1 MSAEIVI
8 ATEQLTRRFGAT
20 TAVDQLDL
28 NVERGEIFG
37 LLGHNGAGKTTTV
50 RLLNGVLTPSAGKSN
65 VLGFDPASQGAELR
79 HKTGVLTE
87 TPSLDDRLS
96 ARDTLTI
103 FADIFGVAKE
113 KVKTR
118 VDGLLDQFGLLERA
132 TERVGGYSKG
142 MRQRLAIA
150 RTLLHEPELIFL
162 DEPTAGL
169 DPVATRELHN
179 LIIHLS
185 RDQQRTVILCTHNL
199 VEAQKLCHR
208 VAVMAQGK
216 LLACGTTAELRGR
229 YSRSQR
235 LQIEID
241 PTQKSQ
247 AVATIQALP
256 GVKEVVAL
264 NGDNGDATLSVQGV
278 GYDETPSFVQTLVAH
293 GIALYR
299 VLPEEASLEDV
310 YFALQEK

>member
-1 MSAEIVI
+1 MSRETVI
-8 ATEQLTRRFGAT
+8 ATEQLTRHFGAT
-20 TAVDQLDL
+20 VAVDHLDL
-28 NVERGEIFG
+28 TVERGEIFG

-50 RLLNGVLTPSAGKSN
+50 RLLNGVLTPSAGKAT
-65 VLGFDPASQGAELR
+65 VLGFDPATQGATLR
-79 HKTGVLTE
+79 RKTGVLTE
-87 TPSLDDRLS
+87 TPSLDDRLT

-113 KVKTR
+113 QMTSR
-118 VDGLLDQFGLLERA
+118 VEGLLAQFDLQERA
-132 TERVGGYSKG
+132 NERIGGFSKG

-185 RDQQRTVILCTHNL
+185 REQQRTVILCTHNL

-208 VAVMAQGK
+208 VAVLAKGRV
-216 LLACGTTAELRGR
+216 LACGTTNELRAR
-229 YSRSQR
+229 YSHSQH
-235 LQIEID
+235 LQIEVA
-241 PTQKSQ
+241 PTQKTQ
-247 AVATIQALP
+247 AMAVIHTFPGNP
-256 GVKEVVAL
+256 GVAML
-264 NGDNGDATLSVQGV
+264 NGENGEGTLSIQGV
-278 GYDETPSFVQTLVAH
+278 SYDDTPSLVQHLVAN

-310 YFALQEK
+310 YFALQT